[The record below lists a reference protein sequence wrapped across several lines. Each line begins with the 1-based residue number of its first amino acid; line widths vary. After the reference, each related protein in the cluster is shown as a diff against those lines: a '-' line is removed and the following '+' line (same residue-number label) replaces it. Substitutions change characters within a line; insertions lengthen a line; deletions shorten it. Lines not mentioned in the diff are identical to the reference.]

1 MHQELLSSID
11 FESSSPSSAFDH
23 SAGVLSSLPSLEY
36 GSFALGFR
44 PFHTPLTPFHNL
56 LKNLSFSS
64 LASASSYVKECASR
78 GHSLGLESCVPWPLI
93 CGDPY
98 ASLDCQL
105 PKHKSRAPHPH
116 NPPFGQKDGSSSH
129 SVCPML
135 KSGLNE
141 MTGKSLRNIC
151 YQDPHHSLVSLH
163 DNNPLEQWERDIVPY
178 IELAHKAMSRHFKCL
193 KNSVVMQF
201 KKNYELL
208 SEKDAGT
215 PGLTE
220 EETPRLKM
228 LDKILRQ

>member
-1 MHQELLSSID
+1 MK
-11 FESSSPSSAFDH
+11 
-23 SAGVLSSLPSLEY
+23 
-36 GSFALGFR
+36 GFR
-44 PFHTPLTPFHNL
+44 VSKGCAESL
-56 LKNLSFSS
+56 LPVKVCSHIWRSWTADCDRGDANIVIGT
-64 LASASSYVKECASR
+64 AIAVKECASR

-129 SVCPML
+129 S
-135 KSGLNE
+135 